1 MTSIRNLMCK
11 ILRAIPNE
19 LAYNTIEEMPT
30 KDILE
35 YVHGRY
41 TVRKANFM
49 AFAECDDKSV
59 QHLIH
64 CTAAFKLQVLVRLS
78 DSEVDA

>member
-1 MTSIRNLMCK
+1 MISIRNLMCK

-64 CTAAFKLQVLVRLS
+64 CTAEFKLQVLVN
-78 DSEVDA
+78 VVNGGVA